1 MRAHNGR
8 SGRLRTLEL
17 AGKVV
22 AAACS
27 LAVLQACG
35 GDAYPTTANPPIPA
49 PPVRGEP
56 QPASPSGAFE
66 PTEFANIPVP
76 SGAKPLGEPQVHGT
90 LTLRSW
96 EVVGRTPKQLL
107 DFYNEQLPAAGWK
120 VLQPP
125 APAGPVVMTG
135 QWTKPKQQLQAT
147 ATSLDS
153 QTSYRTQ
160 LDLQVQVY

>member
-1 MRAHNGR
+1 MTAHDGRRAPR
-8 SGRLRTLEL
+8 RTL
-17 AGKVV
+17 GRVGMVV
-22 AAACS
+22 AAGCC
-27 LAVLQACG
+27 LVLLQACG
-35 GDAYPTTANPPIPA
+35 ADAYPTTANPPIPA
-49 PPVRGEP
+49 PPVRGEA

-66 PTEFANIPVP
+66 PSELANIPVP

-96 EVVGRTPKQLL
+96 EVVGRTPQQLL
-107 DFYNEQLPAAGWK
+107 DFYNQQLPAAGWK

-147 ATSLDS
+147 ATSLDN